1 MFLPTWNRLNIGASE
16 VDLDIPE
23 HRLAVSYGRVLM
35 FFKSS
40 IRCEDDTF
48 QEESLAYIEEYWEY
62 TKNVNSSLVGTG
74 NLQLYAP
81 QVFYVIPIERILCK
95 AEIMRDPV
103 TPTIPAGAL
112 PTMQSRREREYL
124 HAKKDRPGR
133 LGSEKIHLQLLAH
146 SMGSSSGE
154 ATDIGRAAGVC
165 D

>member
-1 MFLPTWNRLNIGASE
+1 MFWPTWNRLNIGASE

-23 HRLAVSYGRVLM
+23 HKLAVSYGRVLM
-35 FFKSS
+35 
-40 IRCEDDTF
+40 
-48 QEESLAYIEEYWEY
+48 EESLAYIEEYWEY

-112 PTMQSRREREYL
+112 PTMQSRREREYP
-124 HAKKDRPGR
+124 HAKEDGPGR
-133 LGSEKIHLQLLAH
+133 LGSELYIYNCLHMQWVLHPGKPPI
-146 SMGSSSGE
+146 
-154 ATDIGRAAGVC
+154 
-165 D
+165 

>member
-1 MFLPTWNRLNIGASE
+1 
-16 VDLDIPE
+16 
-23 HRLAVSYGRVLM
+23 M
-35 FFKSS
+35 FFKSR
-40 IRCEDDTF
+40 IKCEDDTF

-112 PTMQSRREREYL
+112 PTMQSRRETEYL

-146 SMGSSSGE
+146 SMGSPSGE